1 MAIYHCSIKNIS
13 RSKGKSAVAA
23 SAYRAGEKII
33 DEETGLTHN
42 YTKKT
47 EVVYS
52 DIILP
57 INAPAEYKDRSR
69 LWNEVQKIETQS
81 NARLAREWEVAL
93 PNELDLEQSKEL
105 LQDFAQSLADEG
117 MCIDMSI
124 HWKDGNHHAHIL
136 GTTRPID
143 ENGKWGQK
151 EKKAYKLDAEGNK
164 IPQIDPKTGKQKIGA
179 RGRKMWQRETVAA
192 NDWNKREKVEEWRK
206 RWADCCNKYLS
217 QERHIDHR
225 SYERQGIKQLPTIHE
240 GYAARQ
246 MESIGKVSDLCQ
258 LNRDIKEYN
267 DIDKLQ
273 VKISKQIKLLQ
284 KKIKEKETESEDYYT
299 LMIQGRYLAKQILY
313 RYGNQWADLS
323 AQAEAEEKAKDAQRM
338 VDMLTKDIKEKED
351 KYKQEALRNRGFF
364 AALIGSDGMT
374 DEIKEKLEEA
384 TAWLKM
390 RLKEEQNKL
399 DFFVQDTNIETYNKE
414 WYSAYTSDDFERQMS
429 FVARIEKSAIGAQM
443 KNDKDYKELIK
454 TYEKYAPLHEK
465 KERKERMEELAR
477 YNANYR
483 NRFSRDNQYT
493 ID

>member
-23 SAYRAGEKII
+23 AAYRAGEKII

-105 LQDFAQSLADEG
+105 VQDFAQSLANEG
-117 MCIDMSI
+117 MCIDASI
-124 HWKDGNHHAHIL
+124 HWKNGNHHAHIL

-143 ENGKWGQK
+143 KNGKWEQK
-151 EKKAYKLDAEGNK
+151 EKKAYKLDADGNK

-217 QERHIDHR
+217 QERYIDHR
-225 SYERQGIKQLPTIHE
+225 SYKRQGIKQLPTVHE

-246 MESIGKVSDLCQ
+246 MESMGKVSDLCQ

-267 DIDKLQ
+267 EIDKIQ
-273 VKISKQIKLLQ
+273 IKISKQIKLLQ
-284 KKIKEKETESEDYYT
+284 QKIKEKEMESEDYYT
-299 LMIQGRYLAKQILY
+299 LMIEGSYLAKKVLY
-313 RYGNQWADLS
+313 RYGNTWAELS
-323 AQAEAEEKAKDAQRM
+323 AQAEAGEKAKDAKRM
-338 VDMLTKDIKEKED
+338 VDMFAENIKEIEE
-351 KYKQEALRNRGFF
+351 KYKQEALKSRGFF

-374 DEIKEKLEEA
+374 DDIREKSEEA

-399 DFFVQDTNIETYNKE
+399 DYYSRDTNIDKYNKE
-414 WYSAYTSDDFERQMS
+414 WYSAYTSDDFNRQMS
-429 FVARIEKSAIGAQM
+429 FVARIKESAVGVQM
-443 KNDKDYKELIK
+443 QNDAEYKKLVK

-465 KERKERMEELAR
+465 KERKERMEELNR

-483 NRFSRDNQYT
+483 NRSSRDNQYT